1 MVSRITDTAHDP
13 SVRGQVRTYNAG
25 VVDNA
30 GAVRYVGGRVY
41 LIQGGDTL
49 ARPRPLCVRISVP
62 NHSAPPPV
70 RPNARPASYLA

>member
-30 GAVRYVGGRVY
+30 GAVRYVGGRMNLYMGGVPLPAPVPFVY
-41 LIQGGDTL
+41 VYRSQNIKT
-49 ARPRPLCVRISVP
+49 
-62 NHSAPPPV
+62 HPP
-70 RPNARPASYLA
+70 